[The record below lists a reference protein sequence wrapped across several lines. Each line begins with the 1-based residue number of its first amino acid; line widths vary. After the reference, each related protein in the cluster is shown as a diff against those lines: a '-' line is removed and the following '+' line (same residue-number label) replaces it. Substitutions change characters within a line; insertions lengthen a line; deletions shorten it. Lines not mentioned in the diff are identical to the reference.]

1 MIEKII
7 GELFV
12 IGFDGKVVPK
22 SIKKLIHDYHIGGI
36 ILFTRNIGS
45 PDEVLRLTASLQKEA
60 RDAGYER
67 PLLICVDQENGTV
80 RRLGEG
86 TTIFPGGMTIGASD
100 SEENAYQVGYASGT
114 ELRALG
120 INWNLAPVVD
130 VNVNPD
136 NPVIGVRSYGESP
149 ERVARLAKAAV
160 KGMQDAGVVTT
171 LKHFPGHGD
180 TKVDSHLA
188 LPVIP
193 HSIERL
199 EEIELRPFQASLE
212 SDVIMSAHIY
222 FPALELEA
230 DKPATLSKA
239 VLTGLLREKLGYT
252 GLITTDCM
260 EMNAISET
268 IGTAKGV
275 VAALQAGVDLAM
287 VSHTLQRQV
296 GALQEVKAAVESG
309 ELSRESILTSAERI
323 RRVKDTYINW
333 NNTSIDSGAKVPSFV
348 GGNDHRKLAKEAY
361 RRGVTMVYN
370 HGLIPIDSSSNI
382 VIVTPEA
389 SAQSAAEDPSH
400 ATVRLYDAV
409 RSYQPNAKN
418 IALTSEW
425 TEEDI
430 HEQVEQWK
438 QYDAVIFGVQYLAQQ
453 PMQQLLLEK
462 LAASDIPVI
471 AIVMRSPYDVALLPE
486 LHTCICTYE
495 VSSPASEVA
504 VSAVFGEEEILGTL
518 PVTIK

>member
-1 MIEKII
+1 MIEKTI

-12 IGFDGKVVPK
+12 IGFDGKVIPE
-22 SIKKLIHDYHIGGI
+22 SIKQLIHNYHIGGI

-45 PDEVLRLTASLQKEA
+45 PNEVLALTASLQKEA

-100 SEENAYQVGYASGT
+100 SEENAYQIGYASGK

-149 ERVARLAKAAV
+149 ERVTRLAKAAV

-193 HSIERL
+193 HNIGRL
-199 EEIELRPFQASLE
+199 EDIELRPFRECLE

-222 FPALELEA
+222 FPALEPA
-230 DKPATLSKA
+230 KDKPATLSKE
-239 VLTGLLREKLGYT
+239 VMTGLLRDKLGYT

-268 IGTAKGV
+268 IGTEKGV

-287 VSHTLQRQV
+287 VSHTLQKQI
-296 GALQEVKAAVESG
+296 GALKEVKLAVESG
-309 ELSRESILTSAERI
+309 KLSRESILSSVKRI

-333 NNTSIDSGAKVPSFV
+333 NNTVLDSSASVPSFV
-348 GGNDHRKLAKEAY
+348 GGNDHRELAKEAY
-361 RRGVTMVYN
+361 RQGVTMVYN
-370 HGLIPIDSSSNI
+370 HGLIPIDSGSDMA
-382 VIVTPEA
+382 VVTPLA
-389 SAQSAAEDPSH
+389 AVQSAAEDSSH
-400 ATVRLYDAV
+400 AAIRLYDVICA
-409 RSYQPNAKN
+409 YQPHAKN
-418 IALTSEW
+418 ITLTEDW
-425 TEEDI
+425 TEEYI
-430 HEQVEQWK
+430 HEQIEHWK
-438 QYDAVIFGVQYLAQQ
+438 QYDAVIFGVQYLAQH
-453 PMQQLLLEK
+453 PVQQLFLEI
-462 LAASDIPVI
+462 LAANDVPVI
-471 AIVMRSPYDVALLPE
+471 AIVMKSPYDVAILPE
-486 LHTCICTYE
+486 LQACICTYE
-495 VSSPASEVA
+495 VSYPALEVA
-504 VSAVFGEEEILGTL
+504 ASAVFGKGDILGGL
-518 PVTIK
+518 PVTIN

>member
-1 MIEKII
+1 MIEKAI

-12 IGFDGKVVPK
+12 IGFDGKVIPE
-22 SIKKLIHDYHIGGI
+22 SIKRLIHNYHIGGI
-36 ILFTRNIGS
+36 ILFTRNLGS
-45 PDEVLRLTASLQKEA
+45 PEEVLALTASLQKEA

-100 SEENAYQVGYASGT
+100 SEENAYQIGYASGK

-149 ERVARLAKAAV
+149 ERVTRLAKSAV

-199 EEIELRPFQASLE
+199 EEIELRPFRECLE

-222 FPALELEA
+222 FPALEPEA

-239 VLTGLLREKLGYT
+239 VMTGLLREKLGYT

-268 IGTAKGV
+268 IGTEKGV

-296 GALQEVKAAVESG
+296 GALKEVKLAVESG
-309 ELSRESILTSAERI
+309 ELSKESILASAKRI
-323 RRVKDTYINW
+323 RRIKDTYINW
-333 NNTSIDSGAKVPSFV
+333 NNTIIDSSASVPSFV
-348 GGNDHRKLAKEAY
+348 GGNDHFKLAKEAY
-361 RRGVTMVYN
+361 GLGVTMVYN
-370 HGLIPIDSSSNI
+370 HGKIPVDSSSNI
-382 VIVTPEA
+382 MVVTPAEGV
-389 SAQSAAEDPSH
+389 QSAAEDPSH
-400 ATVRLYDAV
+400 TTVRLYDAV
-409 RSYQPNAKN
+409 RAYQPHAKN
-418 IALTSEW
+418 ITLTEDW
-425 TEEDI
+425 TEN
-430 HEQVEQWK
+430 EQMEHWK
-438 QYDAVIFGVQYLAQQ
+438 KYDAVVFGVQYLAQQ
-453 PMQQLLLEK
+453 PVQQMLLET
-462 LAASDIPVI
+462 LAANDIPVI
-471 AIVMRSPYDVALLPE
+471 AVVMKSPYDVALLPE
-486 LHTCICTYE
+486 LQACICTYE
-495 VSSPASEVA
+495 VSYPALEVA
-504 VSAVFGEEEILGTL
+504 MGAVFGKEEILGGL
-518 PVTIK
+518 PVTIN